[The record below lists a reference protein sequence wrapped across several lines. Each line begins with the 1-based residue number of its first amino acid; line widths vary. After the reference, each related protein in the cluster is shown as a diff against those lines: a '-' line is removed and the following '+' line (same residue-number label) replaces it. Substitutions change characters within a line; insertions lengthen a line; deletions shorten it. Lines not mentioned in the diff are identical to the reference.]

1 MMRRR
6 ADTPKRAITRPETRM
21 PDSPQHVPANHIS
34 VRTLRCGMPLIIE
47 PMSGV
52 RSASLT
58 WLLPAGSAFD
68 EPELQGQSAMFSEL
82 LLRGAGPLDSR
93 AQADAFDRL
102 GASRS
107 ADVGLF
113 TIRLASLS
121 TGERLLQTLPLLAD
135 MALRPTFD
143 PAAIAPA
150 RDLCLQAIES
160 LKDDPSERAAI
171 LARELH
177 FPPPFNR
184 SGLGTPEGLGA
195 LTRDGLASA
204 WQTRV
209 RPGNAVLAIAGA
221 LPSADTLVETLDKI
235 LDGWSGATT
244 DPAPAQPPLRG
255 SAHAD
260 DPTNQV
266 QILVVHDAPPEP
278 HPDSIFEKIVVSVL
292 SGGMSGRLF
301 TEVREKRG
309 LCYAVSA
316 GYRPDKDFGSVT
328 AAVGTTPEKA
338 QESLDVLWQQL
349 CLLSTPEGRITPDE
363 FQRAVVGM
371 KSSVI
376 FSGESTS
383 ARSGTLAVD
392 YRRLGRPRSLAEI
405 TRAIDAV
412 TLEHVN
418 DYLARR
424 ALGKPTIVTLG
435 PRALKPPA

>member
-1 MMRRR
+1 MP
-6 ADTPKRAITRPETRM
+6 ADTHRTTADHIT
-21 PDSPQHVPANHIS
+21 
-34 VRTLRCGMPLIIE
+34 VRTLRCGMPIIIE

-68 EPELQGQSAMFSEL
+68 EPVFLGESAMWAEL
-82 LLRGAGPLDSR
+82 VLRGAGPLDSR

-113 TIRLASLS
+113 TMRIASLS
-121 TGERLLQTLPLLAD
+121 LGEKLLSTLPLIAD

-143 PAAIAPA
+143 PEAIEPA

-160 LKDDPSERAAI
+160 LQDDPAERAAI

-177 FPPPFNR
+177 FPVPFNR
-184 SGLGTPEGLGA
+184 SGLGTPDGLGA
-195 LTRDGLASA
+195 LTRDRLIEGWRRCA
-204 WQTRV
+204 
-209 RPGNAVLAIAGA
+209 RPVGSVLALAGA
-221 LPSADTLVETLDKI
+221 LPSADTLVDTLDQL
-235 LDGWSGATT
+235 LDGWSGENA
-244 DPAPAQPPLRG
+244 DPSPAGAPRRG
-255 SAHAD
+255 SAHVD

-266 QILVVHDAPPEP
+266 QILIAHDAPPEP
-278 HPDSIFEKIVVSVL
+278 HPDSILEKIVVSVL

-316 GYRPDKDFGSVT
+316 GYRPDKDFGTIT
-328 AAVGTTPEKA
+328 ASVGTTPEKA
-338 QESLDVLWQQL
+338 QESLDVLWEQL
-349 CLLSTPEGRITPDE
+349 CRVNTPEGRITPEE
-363 FQRAVVGM
+363 FQRAVAGM
-371 KSSVI
+371 KSGVV
-376 FSGESTS
+376 FSGESTG
-383 ARSGTLAVD
+383 ARSGALAVD

-412 TLEHVN
+412 TLDAVN
-418 DYLARR
+418 AYLARR
-424 ALGKPTIVTLG
+424 PLGTPTVVTLG
-435 PRALKPPA
+435 PRALKSPA